1 MDAACTHCIF
11 QMPSPPVAGI
21 SVNEVLF
28 GSNGLHQRP
37 ANPVVFQN
45 YEMCMDMEGEKDYFV
60 KVIANT
66 DHVLRSLNPHHFE
79 FQVS

>member
-1 MDAACTHCIF
+1 M
-11 QMPSPPVAGI
+11 
-21 SVNEVLF
+21 NEVLF
-28 GSNGLHQRP
+28 GSNGHHQRP
-37 ANPVVFQN
+37 ASPVVFQN

>member
-1 MDAACTHCIF
+1 
-11 QMPSPPVAGI
+11 MPSPPAAGI

-66 DHVLRSLNPHHFE
+66 GHVLRSLNPHHFE